1 MLTPKD
7 KTNILPT
14 TPGIYQFY
22 DRTGK
27 ILYIGK
33 AKNLRSRVKSYF
45 LRAEELTESRS
56 TAIYQMVQKIK
67 RIKTTSTDSELEA
80 VLLEAELIK
89 KVQPKYNI
97 RQKDDKSF
105 SVIEISRDE
114 IPRLEIKRA
123 RNVDKSAE
131 FAGQARTGAEY
142 FGPYPSAEILKRALR
157 ILRKIFPY
165 ANCSK
170 TKFQRQQKIC
180 KTCLYADINLCPAPC
195 EKSSVPDCKKQVGY
209 LKDFLSGKK
218 KKIIR
223 ELSAEMKV
231 LSRNRKYE
239 EAAVIRDKLSA
250 IEHLNRYSVGIK
262 DSFLDFQNL
271 AIFPRIEAYDISNIG
286 GEFAVGAM
294 TVTTLGRIDKSEY
307 RKFKI
312 RSVMGAN
319 DLAMTAQILER
330 RFKNSWPEPNLIVI
344 DGGIGQLNIARHVIK
359 DIKLDIPIV
368 AIAKGKSR
376 KKDEFRFST
385 GEVAKIFQKKPEL
398 RNLLIQAR
406 NEAHR
411 FSRSYYR
418 GLHRKA
424 TINEPKTTA

>member
-1 MLTPKD
+1 M
-7 KTNILPT
+7 
-14 TPGIYQFY
+14 
-22 DRTGK
+22 
-27 ILYIGK
+27 YIGK

-170 TKFQRQQKIC
+170 TKFQRQQKLH
-180 KTCLYADINLCPAPC
+180 KACLYADINLCPVPC
-195 EKSSVPDCKKQVGY
+195 EKSQVPECKKQISY
-209 LKDFLSGKK
+209 LGDFLSGKK

-223 ELSAEMKV
+223 KLSTEMKV
-231 LSRNRKYE
+231 LSQNNKYE
-239 EAAVIRDKLSA
+239 KAAIIRDKISA
-250 IEHLNRYSVGIK
+250 LEHLNRYSVGIK
-262 DSFLDFQNL
+262 DGLEDFRQSS
-271 AIFPRIEAYDISNIG
+271 IFARIEAYDISNILG
-286 GEFAVGAM
+286 DFAVGAM
-294 TVTTLGRIDKSEY
+294 TVLTLGKIDKSEY

-312 RSVMGAN
+312 RSVAGAN
-319 DLAMTAQILER
+319 DLAMTEEIIR
-330 RFKNSWPEPNLIVI
+330 RRLKNNWPRPNLIII
-344 DGGIGQLNIARHVIK
+344 DGGVGQLNIAMRVIK
-359 DIKLDIPIV
+359 NQNLNIPIV
-368 AIAKGKSR
+368 AIAKGPNR
-376 KKDEFRFST
+376 KKDEFYFSSAET
-385 GEVAKIFQKKPEL
+385 AKYFQKNPGLK
-398 RNLLIQAR
+398 NLAVIAR

-411 FSRSYYR
+411 FSQSYYR
-418 GLHRKA
+418 FLHRKDM
-424 TINEPKTTA
+424 IK

>member
-14 TPGIYQFY
+14 TPGVYQFY
-22 DRTGK
+22 DKTGK

-114 IPRLEIKRA
+114 IPKIELRRVK
-123 RNVDKSAE
+123 NVDLKNKQYS
-131 FAGQARTGAEY
+131 Y
-142 FGPYPSAEILKRALR
+142 FGPYQSGEILKRALR

-231 LSRNRKYE
+231 LSRNKKYE

-250 IEHLNRYSVGIK
+250 LEHLNRYSVGIK

-271 AIFPRIEAYDISNIG
+271 SIFPRVEAYDISNIG

>member
-1 MLTPKD
+1 M
-7 KTNILPT
+7 
-14 TPGIYQFY
+14 
-22 DRTGK
+22 
-27 ILYIGK
+27 YIGK

-67 RIKTTSTDSELEA
+67 RIKTTSTDSELET

-170 TKFQRQQKIC
+170 TKFSRQQKLA
-180 KTCLYADINLCPAPC
+180 KACLYGDLALCLAPC
-195 EKSSVPDCKKQVGY
+195 ENLEVIAESKKQISF

-218 KKIIR
+218 KKIIQK
-223 ELSAEMKV
+223 LSAEMKV
-231 LSRNRKYE
+231 LSRNKKYE

-250 IEHLNRYSVGIK
+250 LEHLNRYSVGIK

-271 AIFPRIEAYDISNIG
+271 SIFPRIEAYDISNIG

-294 TVTTLGRIDKSEY
+294 TVATLGRIDKSEY

-312 RSVMGAN
+312 RSVRGAN

-376 KKDEFRFST
+376 KRMNFVF
-385 GEVAKIFQKKPEL
+385 
-398 RNLLIQAR
+398 LLVR
-406 NEAHR
+406 
-411 FSRSYYR
+411 
-418 GLHRKA
+418 
-424 TINEPKTTA
+424 

>member
-14 TPGIYQFY
+14 TPGVYQFY
-22 DRTGK
+22 DKTGK

-67 RIKTTSTDSELEA
+67 KVKTISTDSELEA
-80 VLLEAELIK
+80 VLLEMELINK
-89 KVQPKYNI
+89 LQPKYNV

-105 SVIEISRDE
+105 YVIEISRDE
-114 IPRLEIKRA
+114 IPKIELRRVK
-123 RNVDKSAE
+123 NVDLKNKKYS
-131 FAGQARTGAEY
+131 Y
-142 FGPYPSAEILKRALR
+142 FGPYQSGEILKRALR

>member
-142 FGPYPSAEILKRALR
+142 FGPYPSAEILK
-157 ILRKIFPY
+157 
-165 ANCSK
+165 
-170 TKFQRQQKIC
+170 
-180 KTCLYADINLCPAPC
+180 
-195 EKSSVPDCKKQVGY
+195 
-209 LKDFLSGKK
+209 
-218 KKIIR
+218 
-223 ELSAEMKV
+223 
-231 LSRNRKYE
+231 
-239 EAAVIRDKLSA
+239 
-250 IEHLNRYSVGIK
+250 
-262 DSFLDFQNL
+262 
-271 AIFPRIEAYDISNIG
+271 
-286 GEFAVGAM
+286 
-294 TVTTLGRIDKSEY
+294 
-307 RKFKI
+307 
-312 RSVMGAN
+312 
-319 DLAMTAQILER
+319 
-330 RFKNSWPEPNLIVI
+330 
-344 DGGIGQLNIARHVIK
+344 
-359 DIKLDIPIV
+359 
-368 AIAKGKSR
+368 
-376 KKDEFRFST
+376 
-385 GEVAKIFQKKPEL
+385 
-398 RNLLIQAR
+398 
-406 NEAHR
+406 
-411 FSRSYYR
+411 
-418 GLHRKA
+418 
-424 TINEPKTTA
+424 